1 DAAPAGGRGVDL
13 RGAARRAPRPVPRT
27 VRRRGTRAAAR
38 ARGARRA
45 RPGEFAAHPVAPAA
59 ARGHPAAGRRVRPPR
74 PRRAVAAHGG
84 RRASARGVG
93 APRPRRTAAAR
104 LRGAR
109 APAAPEGRRAAP
121 GAPGMI
127 AASHAPCDVL
137 LVRLSAMGD
146 VVHALGAMHALA
158 LVRPQWRLHVAV
170 QSTFA
175 PLFDHLDWLA
185 SVVPHRRHPPL
196 RGFAHFARAARA
208 LRCSLALDLQGN
220 WKSALAAFASGAP
233 RRVGIAGPLRRERHS
248 ACLLTDKVAPSAP
261 VPHPAHLALDV
272 VRAVAPEAVAT
283 SSLLVATDEEMARE
297 AAALRAL
304 GIDAELPFLVL
315 VLGDP

>member
-1 DAAPAGGRGVDL
+1 
-13 RGAARRAPRPVPRT
+13 
-27 VRRRGTRAAAR
+27 
-38 ARGARRA
+38 
-45 RPGEFAAHPVAPAA
+45 
-59 ARGHPAAGRRVRPPR
+59 
-74 PRRAVAAHGG
+74 
-84 RRASARGVG
+84 
-93 APRPRRTAAAR
+93 
-104 LRGAR
+104 
-109 APAAPEGRRAAP
+109 
-121 GAPGMI
+121 
-127 AASHAPCDVL
+127 
-137 LVRLSAMGD
+137 
-146 VVHALGAMHALA
+146 
-158 LVRPQWRLHVAV
+158 LVRPQCRLHVAV

-208 LRCSLALDLQGN
+208 PRCALALDLQGN
-220 WKSALAAFASGAP
+220 WTSAPAAFASGAP

-315 VLGDP
+315 VLGDPRDNRSWPAAEAERAAAASTWPALTVLGPDEPEGLPLPRGIPVLRH